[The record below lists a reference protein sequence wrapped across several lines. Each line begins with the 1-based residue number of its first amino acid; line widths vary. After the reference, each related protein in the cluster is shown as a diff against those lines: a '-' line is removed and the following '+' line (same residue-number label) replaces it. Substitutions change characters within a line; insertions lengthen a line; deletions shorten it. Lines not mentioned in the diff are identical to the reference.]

1 MSFNKES
8 SIILIVFFIAAAILS
23 PPDVISQLT
32 LAIPMIIIYVV
43 LRLVVP
49 QFKSFKQTPTNVIA
63 LKMAYMC
70 FLSIIMAYL
79 ILKLLNIILD

>member
-8 SIILIVFFIAAAILS
+8 SIILIVFFVAAAILS

-32 LAIPMIIIYVV
+32 LAIPMIIIYVL

-49 QFKSFKQTPTNVIA
+49 QFKSFKHTPIDLNFRIFCKA
-63 LKMAYMC
+63 L
-70 FLSIIMAYL
+70 SRWS
-79 ILKLLNIILD
+79 